1 MKTALVTKDRYVFV
15 PSSAEVLLKDD
26 DYLKLM
32 VDLEFRKEFLDS
44 LGVSKLYVQRL
55 GWKKSEYYTSRD
67 RNVSDAIGDMY
78 RMEVGVIARV

>member
-15 PSSAEVLLKDD
+15 SSSAEVLLKDD

>member
-44 LGVSKLYVQRL
+44 LGVSKLYVKRL

-67 RNVSDAIGDMY
+67 MNVSDAIGDMY

>member
-67 RNVSDAIGDMY
+67 MNVSDAIGDMY

>member
-67 RNVSDAIGDMY
+67 RNVSDVIGDMY

>member
-32 VDLEFRKEFLDS
+32 EDLEFRKEFLDS

-67 RNVSDAIGDMY
+67 MNVSDAIGDMY

>member
-78 RMEVGVIARV
+78 RMEVVVIARV